1 MSWLD
6 SITSTPVIVAGLL
19 GISAALFVGRRPQVV
34 EQAKE
39 VGRAT
44 QADGPKAKMAQ
55 TVGVLLFC
63 RC

>member
-1 MSWLD
+1 
-6 SITSTPVIVAGLL
+6 
-19 GISAALFVGRRPQVV
+19 VV